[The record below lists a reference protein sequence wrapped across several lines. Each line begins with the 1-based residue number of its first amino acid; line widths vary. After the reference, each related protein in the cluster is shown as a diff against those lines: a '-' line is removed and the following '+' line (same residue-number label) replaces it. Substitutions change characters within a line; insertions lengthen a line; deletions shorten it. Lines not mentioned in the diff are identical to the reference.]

1 MSENNTE
8 EKLIPEKELIKPQ
21 TSWIWIKDTNG
32 TPSVTVTFATIA
44 FWVTTL
50 SYILSIVETVGSL
63 HIRAFDVAA
72 CSSYLI
78 PILSLY
84 FGRKFTDA
92 KFGGKK

>member
-1 MSENNTE
+1 
-8 EKLIPEKELIKPQ
+8 
-21 TSWIWIKDTNG
+21 
-32 TPSVTVTFATIA
+32 
-44 FWVTTL
+44 
-50 SYILSIVETVGSL
+50 VETVGSL